1 MAVRGNATC
10 FALSWQDVL
19 AQLSAAE
26 PDLQN
31 AGEKSQVALPRTGSQ
46 LAEIVSVLLKA
57 SGDDEDV
64 GALSKFIHQATVR
77 RSIVVSLIQGA
88 KERGHRAYVHLDMS
102 EVTRKAQALPE
113 NGVPPEI
120 RKLVPLDNSLDK
132 IQMQKAATPVP
143 MPNGLEDAA
152 ALLDSTKP
160 NGVVLERAAWKKW
173 I

>member
-1 MAVRGNATC
+1 MIYYAPEVLFQQRVTVVEMICASVCITSMISFTLEKRYRSERAMDSEYGANTRRMAARGNATS
-10 FALSWQDVL
+10 FPLPWQDLL

-88 KERGHRAYVHLDMS
+88 KERGHRAYVHLDMG

-120 RKLVPLDNSLDK
+120 
-132 IQMQKAATPVP
+132 
-143 MPNGLEDAA
+143 
-152 ALLDSTKP
+152 
-160 NGVVLERAAWKKW
+160 
-173 I
+173 